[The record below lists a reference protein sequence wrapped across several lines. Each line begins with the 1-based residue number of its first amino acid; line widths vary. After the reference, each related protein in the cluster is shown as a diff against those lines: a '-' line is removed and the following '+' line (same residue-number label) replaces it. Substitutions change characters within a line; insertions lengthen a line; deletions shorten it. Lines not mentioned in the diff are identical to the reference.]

1 MLRKGM
7 QPSPAPTCTV
17 PLTHVR
23 GKTDASRSHCL
34 SRVSERSVRESSY
47 ACFMVLVPVH
57 MKLKE
62 SLASRQ
68 KASFC
73 TTPPHPTPVTL
84 HVPASVPPSSTLMGP
99 SLFLSR
105 PSTPYTKSKRG
116 HREEEQED
124 LTKDMDEPS
133 PVPNVEEVTL
143 PKTGMG
149 HAEPPG

>member
-1 MLRKGM
+1 M
-7 QPSPAPTCTV
+7 
-17 PLTHVR
+17 
-23 GKTDASRSHCL
+23 
-34 SRVSERSVRESSY
+34 
-47 ACFMVLVPVH
+47 MVLVPVI

-62 SLASRQ
+62 SLAAQ
-68 KASFC
+68 QIAFC
-73 TTPPHPTPVTL
+73 STHITL
-84 HVPASVPPSSTLMGP
+84 HVPVSVPPSSSLMAF
-99 SLFLSR
+99 SLFLPR

-149 HAEPPG
+149 QAEPPDQPPPFPSLLCQVAKKAEFPDL